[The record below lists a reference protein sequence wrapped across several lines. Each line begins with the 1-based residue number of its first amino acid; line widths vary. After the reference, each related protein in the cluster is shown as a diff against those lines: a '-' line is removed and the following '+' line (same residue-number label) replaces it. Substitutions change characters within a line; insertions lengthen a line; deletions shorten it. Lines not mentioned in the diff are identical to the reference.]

1 MAAARRREPDPPTQ
15 LRGLAASIGRDGC
28 PRAVLLRGEERY
40 FREHAVELCLD
51 AAGAAGL
58 EVCRHDADDPEF
70 DLTRLLGDL
79 VATPMFA
86 SACCVLVRNASGLLK
101 KVGREDAPLTRACKA
116 MLAREDG
123 SVLVVDA
130 RSLRADHALAKAIGA
145 AGGTL
150 LSCRKLWDTPPP
162 WSPDPRKVELVQWIL
177 TRAREEGLR
186 LAPDDAVYLAA
197 ATGNDLA
204 ALDAQLEKLR
214 LGGEGALRELVGWQA
229 GATPWRVAEDLVAGD
244 SARALAGV
252 EAFFASG
259 MPPRGG
265 GRRELNP
272 VALAAI
278 LLAQV
283 RALVR
288 RSFTVAH
295 AVAGGE
301 RFEDAARSAGVTQQ
315 AAVAGLRARLE
326 APTPAEWETIGEDV
340 AALERRS
347 RTAVGVDANDFVRAA
362 LAWSLTPRR
371 TG

>member
-1 MAAARRREPDPPTQ
+1 
-15 LRGLAASIGRDGC
+15 
-28 PRAVLLRGEERY
+28 
-40 FREHAVELCLD
+40 
-51 AAGAAGL
+51 
-58 EVCRHDADDPEF
+58 
-70 DLTRLLGDL
+70 
-79 VATPMFA
+79 
-86 SACCVLVRNASGLLK
+86 
-101 KVGREDAPLTRACKA
+101 
-116 MLAREDG
+116 
-123 SVLVVDA
+123 
-130 RSLRADHALAKAIGA
+130 
-145 AGGTL
+145 GGTL

-326 APTPAEWETIGEDV
+326 ARTPAEWETIGEDV